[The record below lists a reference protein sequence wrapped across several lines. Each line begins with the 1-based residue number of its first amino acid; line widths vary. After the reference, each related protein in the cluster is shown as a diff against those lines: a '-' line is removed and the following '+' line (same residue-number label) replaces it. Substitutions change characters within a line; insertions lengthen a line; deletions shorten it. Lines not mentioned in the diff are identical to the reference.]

1 MQVSDSNSL
10 LATLVEEIKKEMFI
24 DINNIDPYSFVSP
37 SAYDTAWLAMV
48 PDSHQP
54 FEPMFKDCLNWVLNN
69 QTEQGFWGDH
79 RDGHGRPT
87 IESLPETLACLIAL
101 KRWNSGK
108 PQVEKGLAFLHAN
121 VEKLLEEN
129 YDSYPRWFAIV
140 FPAMVEL
147 SRIVGLEILFPDTSR
162 GAMNEIFFQRQQIIE
177 TFVNLYTSF
186 NLSVSHPVS
195 HIANKMYSF
204 IQFFLFFIYSE
215 ELVDDKHYYP
225 PLLLYLE
232 ALPSYDINREDI
244 IRNLSDDGSLFQS
257 PSATARAFMATGNE
271 KCLANLQSLVQRC
284 ANGVPPRYPMD
295 EDLIKLCIVN
305 QLQRLGL
312 AEHFIKEIEEVLAQV
327 YGNYKNEENA
337 STKPIN
343 SVATKL
349 YKDSLAFQLLRMH
362 GYSVS
367 PWTFCWFLNNQEI
380 QKQIE
385 NDPEYFSTVMLN
397 VYRATDVM
405 FPDECEV
412 QEARSLARNSL
423 EKIISLGKIRGQDNS
438 SFPSFHRVIEHEL
451 TFPWLTRLEHLEHRM
466 WIEDNNLN
474 ALIWMG
480 KTSFHR
486 LSNFYNNKLLQLA
499 SQNYEFRQSIYQY
512 ELEELKRWSKD
523 WGLSDMGFGREKT
536 TYCYFATAASAT
548 LPPNSDVRLIIAK
561 GATLI
566 TVADDFYDEKGSLI
580 ELKNLTNAVKRWDD
594 KGLEGHSKTIFDA
607 LGNLVKEV
615 AVKHIQLQGGSD
627 ITSDLKDIWYET
639 FASWLIEAKRCKSGS
654 IPSMDEYLETGM
666 TSVATHTL
674 VLMSSYL
681 LNPSL
686 PIHKLRPPQYETITK
701 LLMLLTRLLNDT
713 QSYQREQLVDGKTNF
728 VLLYKRENP
737 GVDIEDSIGYVREI
751 LGRKEKELLEHA
763 LMDGSGSDLPRA
775 CKNLHLA
782 CLKTFQMF
790 FNSSNRYDSNS
801 DHEILQDIK
810 KAIYLPLGVD
820 QPTKPKSNNNPIVVS
835 YDHDHLQHS
844 RSSKKKNHQTRRVS
858 AYCLLNWSSSFKF
871 HHSMKISF
879 VAQRPPLSIS
889 SNNGYKN
896 MVVPTKFRLS
906 FV

>member
-1 MQVSDSNSL
+1 
-10 LATLVEEIKKEMFI
+10 MFI

-87 IESLPETLACLIAL
+87 IESIPETLACLIAL

-121 VEKLLEEN
+121 VKKLLEEN

-177 TFVNLYTSF
+177 T
-186 NLSVSHPVS
+186 
-195 HIANKMYSF
+195 
-204 IQFFLFFIYSE
+204 E

-225 PLLLYLE
+225 PLLSYLE
-232 ALPSYDINREDI
+232 ALPSSYDINREDI

-312 AEHFIKEIEEVLAQV
+312 AEHFIKEIEEVLEQV
-327 YGNYKNEENA
+327 Y
-337 STKPIN
+337 
-343 SVATKL
+343 
-349 YKDSLAFQLLRMH
+349 
-362 GYSVS
+362 
-367 PWTFCWFLNNQEI
+367 
-380 QKQIE
+380 
-385 NDPEYFSTVMLN
+385 
-397 VYRATDVM
+397 
-405 FPDECEV
+405 
-412 QEARSLARNSL
+412 
-423 EKIISLGKIRGQDNS
+423 
-438 SFPSFHRVIEHEL
+438 
-451 TFPWLTRLEHLEHRM
+451 
-466 WIEDNNLN
+466 
-474 ALIWMG
+474 
-480 KTSFHR
+480 
-486 LSNFYNNKLLQLA
+486 
-499 SQNYEFRQSIYQY
+499 
-512 ELEELKRWSKD
+512 RWSKD

-548 LPPNSDVRLIIAK
+548 LPPNSDARSIIAK

-607 LGNLVKEV
+607 LDNLVKEV

-639 FASWLIEAKRCKSGS
+639 FASWLIETKRCKSGS
-654 IPSMDEYLETGM
+654 IPSMHEYLETGM
-666 TSVATHTL
+666 TSIATHTL
-674 VLMSSYL
+674 VLMSSCL

-701 LLMLLTRLLNDT
+701 LLMLLSRLLNDT

-737 GVDIEDSIGYVREI
+737 GVDIDESIGYVREI
-751 LGRKEKELLEHA
+751 LARKEKELLEHA

-801 DHEILQDIK
+801 DHEILQDIQ

-858 AYCLLNWSSSFKF
+858 AYWLLNRSSSFKF
-871 HHSMKISF
+871 HNSTKISF

-896 MVVPTKFRLS
+896 MVVPPKFRLS

>member
-1 MQVSDSNSL
+1 MQISNSSL
-10 LATLVEEIKKEMFI
+10 LALVEEIKKEMFM
-24 DINNIDPYSFVSP
+24 DINDDLYSFVSP

-69 QTEQGFWGDH
+69 QREQGFWGDCGN
-79 RDGHGRPT
+79 GHGRPT
-87 IESLPETLACLIAL
+87 IESLPATLACLIVL
-101 KRWNSGK
+101 RRWNSGK
-108 PQVEKGLAFLHAN
+108 PQVEKGLAFVNAN

-129 YDSYPRWFAIV
+129 YGRFPRWFAIV
-140 FPAMVEL
+140 FPAMVDL
-147 SRIVGLEILFPDTSR
+147 ARRVGLEILFPDTSLR
-162 GAMNEIFFQRQQIIE
+162 AMNEVFFQRQQIIE
-177 TFVNLYTSF
+177 T
-186 NLSVSHPVS
+186 
-195 HIANKMYSF
+195 
-204 IQFFLFFIYSE
+204 E
-215 ELVDDKHYYP
+215 ELVDKHHYP
-225 PLLLYLE
+225 PLFSYLE
-232 ALPSYDINREDI
+232 ALPFYDINREDI
-244 IRNLSDDGSLFQS
+244 IKNLSDDGSLFQS

-271 KCLANLQSLVQRC
+271 KCLAHLQSLVQRC
-284 ANGVPPRYPMD
+284 PNGVPPRYPED

-312 AEHFIKEIEEVLAQV
+312 SEHLIKEIEEVLAQV
-327 YGNYKNEENA
+327 YRNYKNEENA

-343 SVATKL
+343 SAATKI

-380 QKQIE
+380 QEQIE

-397 VYRATDVM
+397 VYRATDFM
-405 FPDECEV
+405 FPEEYEV
-412 QEARSLARNSL
+412 QEARLLARKSL

-438 SFPSFHRVIEHEL
+438 SFPSFHKVIEHEL
-451 TFPWLTRLEHLEHRM
+451 AFPWLTRLEHLEHRM

-486 LSNFYNNKLLQLA
+486 LSNFYNDKLLQVA

-536 TYCYFATAASAT
+536 TYCYFATAASST
-548 LPPNSDVRLIIAK
+548 LPPTSDIRLIIAK
-561 GATLI
+561 SAILI
-566 TVADDFYDEKGSLI
+566 TVADDFFDEGGSLV

-607 LGNLVKEV
+607 LDNLVKEV
-615 AVKHIQLQGGSD
+615 AEKYLQLQQGSD
-627 ITSDLKDIWYET
+627 ITSNLKDIWYET
-639 FASWLIEAKRCKSGS
+639 FDSWLTESKICKSGS

-666 TSVATHTL
+666 ISIATHTL
-674 VLMSSYL
+674 VLIGSCF

-713 QSYQREQLVDGKTNF
+713 QSYQKELVDGKTNF
-728 VLLYKRENP
+728 VLLHKRENP
-737 GVDIEDSIGYVREI
+737 GAVIEDSTGYVRDI
-751 LGRKEKELLEHA
+751 LATKEKELLEHA

-775 CKNLHLA
+775 SKHLHLS
-782 CLKTFQMF
+782 CSKVFQMF
-790 FNSSNRYDSNS
+790 FNSSNRCDSNT
-801 DHEILQDIK
+801 EMIQDIQ
-810 KAIYLPLGVD
+810 KAIYLPLGVEA
-820 QPTKPKSNNNPIVVS
+820 KLNNPIGIS
-835 YDHDHLQHS
+835 HDHDHHDPIIPDLDHHS
-844 RSSKKKNHQTRRVS
+844 RLSKKKHHQTRTVN
-858 AYCLLNWSSSFKF
+858 ACHFNWSSIKNYQTRKF
-871 HHSMKISF
+871 SF
-879 VAQRPPLSIS
+879 VARRPPLSIS
-889 SNNGYKN
+889 SDNGYKN
-896 MVVPTKFRLS
+896 MVLPPKFRLS

>member
-1 MQVSDSNSL
+1 
-10 LATLVEEIKKEMFI
+10 MFI

-54 FEPMFKDCLNWVLNN
+54 FEPMFKDCLNWVLNY

-108 PQVEKGLAFLHAN
+108 PQVEKGLAFLIAN

-147 SRIVGLEILFPDTSR
+147 SRVVGLEILFPDTSR
-162 GAMNEIFFQRQQIIE
+162 GTMNEIFFQRQQIIE
-177 TFVNLYTSF
+177 T
-186 NLSVSHPVS
+186 
-195 HIANKMYSF
+195 
-204 IQFFLFFIYSE
+204 E

-225 PLLLYLE
+225 PLLSYLE
-232 ALPSYDINREDI
+232 ALPSSYDINREDI

-367 PWTFCWFLNNQEI
+367 PRTFCWFLNNQAI
-380 QKQIE
+380 QEQIE
-385 NDPEYFSTVMLN
+385 HDPEYFSTVMLN

-438 SFPSFHRVIEHEL
+438 SFPSFHRV
-451 TFPWLTRLEHLEHRM
+451 
-466 WIEDNNLN
+466 
-474 ALIWMG
+474 
-480 KTSFHR
+480 
-486 LSNFYNNKLLQLA
+486 
-499 SQNYEFRQSIYQY
+499 
-512 ELEELKRWSKD
+512 
-523 WGLSDMGFGREKT
+523 
-536 TYCYFATAASAT
+536 
-548 LPPNSDVRLIIAK
+548 V
-561 GATLI
+561 
-566 TVADDFYDEKGSLI
+566 
-580 ELKNLTNAVKRWDD
+580 
-594 KGLEGHSKTIFDA
+594 
-607 LGNLVKEV
+607 
-615 AVKHIQLQGGSD
+615 
-627 ITSDLKDIWYET
+627 
-639 FASWLIEAKRCKSGS
+639 
-654 IPSMDEYLETGM
+654 
-666 TSVATHTL
+666 
-674 VLMSSYL
+674 
-681 LNPSL
+681 
-686 PIHKLRPPQYETITK
+686 
-701 LLMLLTRLLNDT
+701 
-713 QSYQREQLVDGKTNF
+713 
-728 VLLYKRENP
+728 
-737 GVDIEDSIGYVREI
+737 
-751 LGRKEKELLEHA
+751 
-763 LMDGSGSDLPRA
+763 
-775 CKNLHLA
+775 
-782 CLKTFQMF
+782 
-790 FNSSNRYDSNS
+790 
-801 DHEILQDIK
+801 
-810 KAIYLPLGVD
+810 
-820 QPTKPKSNNNPIVVS
+820 
-835 YDHDHLQHS
+835 
-844 RSSKKKNHQTRRVS
+844 
-858 AYCLLNWSSSFKF
+858 
-871 HHSMKISF
+871 
-879 VAQRPPLSIS
+879 
-889 SNNGYKN
+889 
-896 MVVPTKFRLS
+896 
-906 FV
+906 